1 MNKVMTVADVLPH
14 MEINHQAVL
23 MGMLAKAGITQEE
36 SVFEVLKK
44 FIHTTERYKDLS
56 FDEKKALLP
65 LMSWDREKFA
75 PKLTYEKRC
84 QILAM
89 HHSGI
94 SRDLLARAYGINRRT
109 VTHIYNPL
117 STHYKEVR
125 HEMEVIGIKAF
136 QEKYLTQDVMDQV
149 LEFNQRRV
157 ENPEANKTADRKA
170 GPHTV
175 IGENTE
181 NPHKIVISWKTVG
194 DQSNQQGGIID
205 RSGWY
210 YNDLDGDFPNCWLFT
225 DESSLRTSEA
235 CYKAML
241 KDIRDKDVN

>member
-14 MEINHQAVL
+14 MEIDHQVVL
-23 MGMLAKAGITQEE
+23 KGMLAKAGITPDE

-44 FIHTTERYKDLS
+44 FVYTTALYKDLS

-75 PKLTYEKRC
+75 PKLNYEQRC

-109 VTHIYNPL
+109 VTHIYNPQ
-117 STHYKEVR
+117 STHYREVR

-136 QEKYLTQDVMDQV
+136 QEKYLTQDVMDRV
-149 LEFNQRRV
+149 LAYNQKRAD
-157 ENPEANKTADRKA
+157 NPEANKAANRKA

-175 IGENTE
+175 MGEHTAE
-181 NPHKIVISWKTVG
+181 AHRIVISWKTVG
-194 DQSNQQGGIID
+194 DQANMEGGVINQ
-205 RSGWY
+205 SGWY
-210 YNDLDGDFPNCWLFT
+210 YNDLDGDFPNYWLCT
-225 DESSLRTSEA
+225 GDDSLLTSEA

-241 KDIRDKDVN
+241 KDIRDKE